1 MSGVPPKQKRKKVL
15 NHLLELDGIGETQ
28 INSLEIFF
36 SNSNNLNN
44 VYNLIKELSVA
55 DFKTSESGIFYGKTI
70 MFTGGLSKMSRAEAK
85 ALVEKEGGKIL
96 GMPSKKLDYLVVG
109 DSKPTI
115 KKVDKAKHL
124 NIKILDENSW
134 YDLLNR

>member
-1 MSGVPPKQKRKKVL
+1 
-15 NHLLELDGIGETQ
+15 
-28 INSLEIFF
+28 
-36 SNSNNLNN
+36 
-44 VYNLIKELSVA
+44 
-55 DFKTSESGIFYGKTI
+55 

-109 DSKPTI
+109 DSNPTI

-134 YDLLNR
+134 HDLLNR